1 MGAFLIQGLAIPHAF
16 SSQGVLF
23 GLADLTVVLVHSGLF
38 RLSNSAIDRTILF
51 NLGSALLVIAA
62 GMAHGGTT
70 EYWLWGA
77 AMLVQFVTPRSIG
90 FGQIR
95 VEPAYFVER
104 HGLLTLVHFGESGFF
119 YAPVPILL
127 VSSPEQPRG
136 RASADTSASR
146 SPPVRPRHSPSA
158 FSFFSSA
165 TWLSGASSALAVE

>member
-16 SSQGVLF
+16 SFEGVVF
-23 GLADLTVVLVHSGLF
+23 GLAYLTVVLVHSGLF

-51 NLGSALLVIAA
+51 NLGSELLVIAA

-127 VSSPEQPRG
+127 VSSPEQPRA
-136 RASADTSASR
+136 RAPADTPASR
-146 SPPVRPRHSPSA
+146 SPPDRPRRSPSA
-158 FSFFSSA
+158 FSFISSA
-165 TWLSGASSALAVE
+165 TWLPGASSALAVE